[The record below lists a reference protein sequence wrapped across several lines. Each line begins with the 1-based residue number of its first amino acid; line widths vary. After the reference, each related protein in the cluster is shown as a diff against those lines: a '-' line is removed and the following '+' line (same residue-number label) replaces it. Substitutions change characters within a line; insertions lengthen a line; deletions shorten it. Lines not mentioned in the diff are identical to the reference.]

1 MRKVTN
7 MQYTF
12 TGYEAPWYIFI
23 GMHFAKFV
31 FPHHWHFNF
40 KVRLPGPTERWWAG
54 EGLREKR

>member
-1 MRKVTN
+1 MV
-7 MQYTF
+7 
-12 TGYEAPWYIFI
+12 YIFI